1 VETQSRRAETVRG
14 TQSFVHILSACW
26 RRPALTALEVAW
38 RWAFGAPA
46 AALIGYEGLRVL
58 RETRVDVGA
67 LKQMSLLDPSG
78 SAAMLAQMSTTLM
91 PPMLRIA
98 EWLGPLL
105 LAVWVVVSSFGRGMV
120 LRRVDARLHTRPV
133 VLMVLQTARM
143 TALAASFAVW
153 FLCLRAAG
161 RIAVN
166 DPLAAGQEPN
176 LVLYFAL
183 AIVATLG
190 LFTLW
195 AAASWSLSVAP
206 LLATLRNLGV
216 RASLAA
222 AFRLG
227 PVRSK
232 LVEINLI
239 MGIIRIMLVVLAIAL
254 SACPLPFESVATPGF
269 MAWWYAFV
277 TILYLMAADLFH
289 VVQLVYYL
297 EMLRAYD
304 RRDPGLRTST

>member
-1 VETQSRRAETVRG
+1 
-14 TQSFVHILSACW
+14 
-26 RRPALTALEVAW
+26 
-38 RWAFGAPA
+38 
-46 AALIGYEGLRVL
+46 
-58 RETRVDVGA
+58 
-67 LKQMSLLDPSG
+67 
-78 SAAMLAQMSTTLM
+78 
-91 PPMLRIA
+91 
-98 EWLGPLL
+98 
-105 LAVWVVVSSFGRGMV
+105 
-120 LRRVDARLHTRPV
+120 
-133 VLMVLQTARM
+133 M

-183 AIVATLG
+183 AIIATLG

-195 AAASWSLSVAP
+195 AAASWALSAAP
-206 LLATLRNLGV
+206 LLAMLRNLGV

-227 PVRSK
+227 AVRSK

-239 MGIIRIMLVVLAIAL
+239 MGIVRIMLVVLAIAL

-269 MAWWYAFV
+269 MAWWYALV
-277 TILYLMAADLFH
+277 TILYLIAADLFH

-304 RRDPGLRTST
+304 RGGPEFRTST